1 MPVAFR
7 LSLINQNMEAKISK
21 QFSINEPVEKVWA
34 GLSNPMKISGCVP
47 GASITD
53 KIDEKNFKGE
63 VSLKFGPVKS
73 KYDGEITILELD
85 EAKHKISIQGKGLD
99 SKGKGSAEMNMS
111 GIATAADEGTNVDFS
126 MTVNIQGTLAQ
137 FGSRLINDVSDQ
149 LLNQF
154 IQNFKNLLA
163 GDEVDNTLKAGS
175 MMGSVLKSQVSGL
188 FKKKDEEE

>member
-1 MPVAFR
+1 
-7 LSLINQNMEAKISK
+7 MEAKISK

-85 EAKHKISIQGKGLD
+85 EAKHKIAIQGKGLD

>member
-1 MPVAFR
+1 MPVVFR

-85 EAKHKISIQGKGLD
+85 EAKHKIAIQGKGLD